1 MDKKEKIS
9 NNNQTYANMNQKNNS
24 YAAATCLRVQGQ
36 CKPNAIKACFRLVR
50 CSLS

>member
-9 NNNQTYANMNQKNNS
+9 INNQTYANMNQKTNS